1 MVESNNWEC
10 SLIDTPAVNGPRIEV
25 SHDFTELE
33 SYILKIPSVAHV
45 MGVNEMDNT
54 WTLHIDIELDHN
66 LSSTVMRHFEDVIAE
81 MITSD
86 ELPIMLPPVPI
97 DFSDDEKQRCIITS
111 EDENFTPKQF
121 LKSIQSRFPNPVA
134 DESTWIA

>member
-1 MVESNNWEC
+1 MYKKHTYDSKNRCINCGGSREMVESNNWEC

-54 WTLHIDIELDHN
+54 WTLHIDIELD
-66 LSSTVMRHFEDVIAE
+66 
-81 MITSD
+81 
-86 ELPIMLPPVPI
+86 
-97 DFSDDEKQRCIITS
+97 EKQRCIITS